1 MSVVETRES
10 EPELRLVALLQDA
23 RQGSNCSLGQL
34 LQAYRDYLSLLAD
47 EELGSD
53 IKVKASVS
61 DLVQESFLEAKRD
74 FGQFKGTSPQD
85 FQAWLRRLLLNNVAN
100 VIRSYRGTGKRDV
113 SREVAYFDGEYRKHL
128 FAGEQQSPS
137 SMVVKNER
145 FDALAAAMKRLP
157 EHYQEIIQ
165 CRNYERLSF
174 DDIGKRMGRSAE
186 AARKLWARAVEL
198 LQQELDE
205 IDDTITR
212 GSGNAV
218 Q

>member
-1 MSVVETRES
+1 MSVIDACES
-10 EPELRLVALLQDA
+10 DSELRLAVLLQDA
-23 RQGSNCSLGQL
+23 REGSNCSLGQL
-34 LQAYRDYLSLLAD
+34 FQAYRDYLSLLAD
-47 EELGSD
+47 EELGPD

-74 FGQFKGTSPQD
+74 FGQFKGRSPEE

-100 VIRSYRGTGKRDV
+100 VIRSYRGTDKRNV
-113 SREVAYFDGEYRKHL
+113 SREVAYLDGGYRKQL
-128 FAGEQQSPS
+128 LASEQQSPS
-137 SMVVKNER
+137 SIVAKNER

-186 AARKLWARAVEL
+186 AARKLWARAVEI

-205 IDDTITR
+205 IDDTITL
-212 GSGNAV
+212 GSRDAV